1 MIEAKLK
8 QLKIELNRQLR
19 FFIALKNGN
28 ELYHK
33 SIAETLIDGNKSLLL
48 TIEKIE
54 SGMVNAT
61 ENMLSSIEEAILRN
75 KKVLEDNNST
85 KAAEKKA

>member
-8 QLKIELNRQLR
+8 QLKIELERQLR
-19 FFIALKNGN
+19 FFIALKNSE
-28 ELYHK
+28 ELYSK
-33 SIAETLIDGNKSLLL
+33 TIAETLIDGNKSLLL

-54 SGMVNAT
+54 SGMVKAT

-75 KKVLEDNNST
+75 KRVLEDNN
-85 KAAEKKA
+85 KKAIARKA